1 MTPSKPQVLDMPP
14 RVTRLI
20 LGAYGV
26 ATAALA
32 GVAYCLAH

>member
-1 MTPSKPQVLDMPP
+1 MTPKIPDVPP

-20 LGAYGV
+20 LGAYGL

-32 GVAYCLAH
+32 GVAYCLSH

>member
-1 MTPSKPQVLDMPP
+1 MTPSKPQVFDVPP

-20 LGAYGV
+20 LGTYGI

>member
-1 MTPSKPQVLDMPP
+1 MPP
-14 RVTRLI
+14 ATSFVGTCVIRLI

-32 GVAYCLAH
+32 GVLLCLGR